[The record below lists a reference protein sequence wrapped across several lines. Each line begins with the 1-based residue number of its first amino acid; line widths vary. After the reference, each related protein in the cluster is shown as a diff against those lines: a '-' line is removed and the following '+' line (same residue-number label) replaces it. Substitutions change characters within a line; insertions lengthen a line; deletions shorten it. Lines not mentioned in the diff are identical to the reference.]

1 MLEIP
6 CPLTAE
12 SLLFYES
19 QLLRT
24 ASHPSPV
31 TLNIPSNHKS
41 KHIILIIAMSLL
53 ISGAK
58 RCWRKDVKNVESSRG
73 YTIEDCTAS
82 HLNGNYSTEY
92 CATTQTSAATCRGGD
107 NIFSTG

>member
-12 SLLFYES
+12 TLLSYDS

-24 ASHPSPV
+24 ASHQSLV
-31 TLNIPSNHKS
+31 TSYIPSNRKS
-41 KHIILIIAMSLL
+41 KHIILIIAISLL

-58 RCWRKDVKNVESSRG
+58 RCWRKDVKNQESSRG

-82 HLNGNYSTEY
+82 HPNCNYSTAY